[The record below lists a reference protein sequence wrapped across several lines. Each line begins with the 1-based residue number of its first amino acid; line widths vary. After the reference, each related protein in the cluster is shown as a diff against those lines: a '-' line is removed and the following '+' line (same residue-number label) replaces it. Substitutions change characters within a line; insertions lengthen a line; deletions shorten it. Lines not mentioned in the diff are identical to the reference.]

1 MSRQGFQ
8 NVWASSPASGS
19 TLLAHLALADIAN
32 ESGVRP
38 PYPPGQN
45 GGVGQTTESLE
56 KIRAIEVMTDRSSS
70 RAATYVLLC
79 HTPQLA
85 DLRKMRGLSASRL
98 RKLRHQSGRELVQRK
113 G

>member
-38 PYPPGQN
+38 PISAWPKWRGRPNDRKPGEDPRHR
-45 GGVGQTTESLE
+45 GDDGQV
-56 KIRAIEVMTDRSSS
+56 KF
-70 RAATYVLLC
+70 
-79 HTPQLA
+79 
-85 DLRKMRGLSASRL
+85 
-98 RKLRHQSGRELVQRK
+98 SGRHLCLAPRYPATCGV
-113 G
+113 